1 MACRAILP
9 LILLGLI
16 APARAQTSNPANPPP
31 ETAPSQ
37 QSQLGKPNPILDRT
51 EALVEARQAKM
62 AHDLLVPWLKAY
74 PQAPDRDRG
83 LYDLARIYFQLGDRL
98 RAFYH
103 LDELLDNFP
112 ASRLYYPAL
121 ELQYDI
127 ADAYLQGYKESFLG
141 MRIVPATDEAIEML
155 YRVQER
161 SPGSPIAERALKRSA
176 DYYFNTS
183 QFDMAGDAYEFFVR
197 SYPRSSEVPQAKLR
211 RAFASLAQFR
221 STNFDATPLIDARS
235 QFKDIQ
241 SHYPELAAEAN
252 VSQWIDHIDADLAR
266 KAYVTG
272 DFFKR
277 TNKSGAAVYMY
288 RYVRQTY
295 PNSPEAKQAEQQL
308 RSMPQWALV
317 LPPPPSS
324 NPESAAQPQPVTNG
338 EPNGPMPGRPR

>member
-1 MACRAILP
+1 MLSRAVLP
-9 LILLGLI
+9 LILMGMV
-16 APARAQTSNPANPPP
+16 APIWAETPIPATQPQVDPSIQQTQLPKTNP
-31 ETAPSQ
+31 T
-37 QSQLGKPNPILDRT
+37 LDRT
-51 EALVEARQAKM
+51 EALIEARQAKS
-62 AHDLLVPWLKAY
+62 AHDLLVPWLKAF

-83 LYDLARIYFQLGDRL
+83 LYDLARIYIELNYRL

-127 ADAYLQGYKESFLG
+127 ADGYLSGYKETFLG
-141 MRIVPATDEAIEML
+141 LHIVPATDEAIEML

-176 DYYFNTS
+176 DYYFSTS
-183 QFDMAGDAYEFFVR
+183 QFDLAGDAYEFFVR
-197 SYPRSSEVPQAKLR
+197 SYPRSAEVPQAKLR

-221 STNFDATPLIDARS
+221 SPKFDATPLIDARL
-235 QFKDIQ
+235 QFKAIQ
-241 SHYPELAAEAN
+241 AQYPELAAEAN

-266 KAYVTG
+266 KAYITG

-277 TNKSGAAVYMY
+277 TNSPGAAVYMF

-295 PNSPEAKQAEQQL
+295 PNSTEARQAEQQL
-308 RSMPQWALV
+308 KSMPRWALEI
-317 LPPPPSS
+317 PPPPNS
-324 NPESAAQPQPVTNG
+324 NPEAAAQPLPSGSG
-338 EPNGPMPGRPR
+338 EPNVPPVGRPR